1 MIAFLFECYFVALTA
16 VLMGLAAYV
25 TNTLK
30 KAQHV
35 NLIGGRYE
43 RLHRWCWASA
53 ISFLVVTASLFVFTL
68 PMTLGQRYGAMRR
81 IRFLRAQRWNAPRSE
96 RKAGTDEE
104 RTPNEAEWG
113 GAATMAAI
121 RTARHVSE
129 TTGWFILYVAYPLRE
144 SDIRGFNLFGL
155 LLLLDILAVGFAAA
169 ALVNMADPTLYARRG
184 ADLLRQLPPVQAAM
198 LALGVVHFLSWI
210 ARYPIAAR
218 DERIVEAWEYMGAVA
233 IAPASIEECIYVP
246 EPERFRGFIFA
257 IPPHTL
263 KPAEAFCSIC
273 VKPFQPPHESVSWM
287 QRHMIFGQIA
297 TGAPLWRFRCGHT
310 FHIDCL
316 QARFKEGHMDCPA
329 CFGRVRQSQYAPGA
343 QILEVQ
349 VTDTKDSL

>member
-81 IRFLRAQRWNAPRSE
+81 IRFLRGQRWNAPRSE

-129 TTGWFILYVAYPLRE
+129 TTGWFILYVAHPLRE
-144 SDIRGFNLFGL
+144 SDIRGSISSAFSSSS
-155 LLLLDILAVGFAAA
+155 ISWRSAS
-169 ALVNMADPTLYARRG
+169 R
-184 ADLLRQLPPVQAAM
+184 PP
-198 LALGVVHFLSWI
+198 LS
-210 ARYPIAAR
+210 
-218 DERIVEAWEYMGAVA
+218 
-233 IAPASIEECIYVP
+233 
-246 EPERFRGFIFA
+246 
-257 IPPHTL
+257 
-263 KPAEAFCSIC
+263 
-273 VKPFQPPHESVSWM
+273 
-287 QRHMIFGQIA
+287 
-297 TGAPLWRFRCGHT
+297 
-310 FHIDCL
+310 
-316 QARFKEGHMDCPA
+316 
-329 CFGRVRQSQYAPGA
+329 
-343 QILEVQ
+343 
-349 VTDTKDSL
+349 